1 MTSTLGRAVGERVE
15 GQQPSRLRSLAAAAV
30 AGLFNELQRRRER
43 DSNPADAA

>member
-1 MTSTLGRAVGERVE
+1 MAEVALSAARFLGKSRTLAVFGGLV
-15 GQQPSRLRSLAAAAV
+15 AI